1 MKITFDSNNSS
12 TLSYS
17 LDSNDLYSLV
27 SDHKDELFEIM
38 YRRVKEK
45 QIEKLRKKYGFDSFD
60 YTEFQLTMRGDKG
73 VLIAFSE
80 HPHCGKE
87 MMEEK
92 ILDEQDSQDTF
103 YLYSFYSTA
112 KKFLVEG

>member
-17 LDSNDLYSLV
+17 LDSNDLYSLA
-27 SDHKDELFEIM
+27 SDYKNELFEIM
-38 YRRVKEK
+38 YEQLKEK
-45 QIEKLRKKYGFDSFD
+45 RIKKLRKKYGFDSFD
-60 YTEFQLTMRGDKG
+60 YTSFQLTMRGDKG
-73 VLIAFSE
+73 VLIAISE

-87 MMEEK
+87 MMEER

-103 YLYSFYSTA
+103 DLYSFYATA

>member
-17 LDSNDLYSLV
+17 LDSNDLYSLA
-27 SDHKDELFEIM
+27 SDHKNELFEIM
-38 YRRVKEK
+38 YEQIKEK
-45 QIEKLRKKYGFDSFD
+45 RIKKLRKKYGFDSFD
-60 YTEFQLTMRGDKG
+60 YTEFTLAMRGDKG

-87 MMEEK
+87 MMEER
-92 ILDEQDSQDTF
+92 ILDEQDSKDTRD
-103 YLYSFYSTA
+103 LYSFYATA